1 MTPCENGAWEMQMIN
16 LPPGLLEAFCARRNC
31 SIKQTAVFY
40 FVAGILFSPLEIC
53 FFNSRPTQK
62 VIQRT
67 KVFWWPVCIFACE
80 ILAIFR
86 WQPAGKLARVEFQ
99 ALRCRRR
106 RNSLALQSGIRR

>member
-1 MTPCENGAWEMQMIN
+1 VRAE
-16 LPPGLLEAFCARRNC
+16 
-31 SIKQTAVFY
+31 TAALRPQRKRLF
-40 FVAGILFSPLEIC
+40 FLFGILFASKYV
-53 FFNSRPTQK
+53 FFNSWPTQK

-99 ALRCRRR
+99 ALRRRRR